1 MNERPSSPSVR
12 DHRRRGCVRIRLR
25 LVNSLGTPIA
35 FARATLRNVLLI
47 LATALLALLSVW
59 LVYRLIFPL
68 DFHLKEWVPP
78 WQEQVDR
85 WEGS

>member
-1 MNERPSSPSVR
+1 MKETPSSPSAR
-12 DHRRRGCVRIRLR
+12 DHLRRSCVRIRHR
-25 LVNSLGTPIA
+25 LGNSMGTPIVP
-35 FARATLRNVLLI
+35 ARGALRSLLLM

-85 WEGS
+85 WEDS